1 MEPTKLQM
9 FVAEVQG
16 TAESEYM
23 GLSKQIPLRLRIDLF
38 AEVMALHEILSA
50 NQKTPRNKV
59 LNDLLDIAIDQ
70 VKKELD
76 QDSYEKLQ
84 TLSFHHYEELSSFDS
99 GDLSDDEVS
108 K

>member
-1 MEPTKLQM
+1 
-9 FVAEVQG
+9 
-16 TAESEYM
+16 
-23 GLSKQIPLRLRIDLF
+23 
-38 AEVMALHEILSA
+38 MALHEILSA

-84 TLSFHHYEELSSFDS
+84 TLSFHHYKELSSLIQVIYLMTRFQND
-99 GDLSDDEVS
+99 
-108 K
+108 

>member
-1 MEPTKLQM
+1 METTKLQM
-9 FVAEVQG
+9 FVAEVKG

-38 AEVMALHEILSA
+38 AEVMALHEMLSA

-76 QDSYEKLQ
+76 PDSYEKLN
-84 TLSFHHYEELSSFDS
+84 TLAFHHYKELSSFES
-99 GDLSDDEVS
+99 GDLSDEVA